1 MSDELLSP
9 APPETN
15 GGGHELPKS
24 FESLERK
31 RRGVKPGQKRGSYN
45 KPSHER
51 PAPTSVAVS
60 VPAFT
65 PDSVRPVVSLPFNLA
80 FVKTGFDG
88 FLLSPSEEANL
99 SHSGAM
105 VFNEW
110 IQVDPKFLA
119 LITFGLSLSS
129 LAIAKTMM
137 YKKALFEF
145 HLKQEEDRKA
155 KEAGGTQTP
164 PAA

>member
-1 MSDELLSP
+1 MADDVLSP

-24 FESLERK
+24 FEGLERK
-31 RRGVKPGQKRGSYN
+31 RRGVKPGSKRGHYN
-45 KPSHER
+45 RSSNER
-51 PAPTSVAVS
+51 APAAERMEVS

-88 FLLSPSEEANL
+88 FLLSPGEEANL

-110 IQVDPKFLA
+110 IQVDPKYLA

-129 LAIAKTMM
+129 LAIAKTML
-137 YKKALFEF
+137 YRKALYEF
-145 HLKQEEDRKA
+145 ALKQEADKKA
-155 KEAGGTQTP
+155 KEAGGQ